1 MSPTVLPKTLL
12 VATTNPGKLKE
23 YQEMFAD
30 LGVTWKSLADVGL
43 DGHEVAETG
52 ETFRDNALLKAV
64 AYAHQSG
71 LPTLADDSGLVV
83 DALHGAPGV
92 YSARYAPTAPERNTK
107 LLLALEGVPPEQRS
121 ARFVC
126 VIACVFPHGVT
137 ILSEGNL
144 EGQIGFA
151 PRGSNGFG
159 YDPVVVLADGR
170 TVAELPPAEKN
181 QISHRGQALIK
192 LRPLL
197 ECLFR

>member
-1 MSPTVLPKTLL
+1 SPTVLPKTLL

>member
-107 LLLALEGVPPEQRS
+107 LLSALEGVPPEQRS

>member
-1 MSPTVLPKTLL
+1 MSPTVFPKTLL

-107 LLLALEGVPPEQRS
+107 LLSALEGVPPEQRS

>member
-1 MSPTVLPKTLL
+1 MSQVTFPKTLL

-30 LGVTWKSLADVGL
+30 LGVTWKTLADVGL

-64 AYAHQSG
+64 AYAHRSG
-71 LPTLADDSGLVV
+71 LPTLADDSGLAV
-83 DALHGAPGV
+83 DALQGAPGV
-92 YSARYAPTAPERNTK
+92 YSARYAPTAPERNAK
-107 LLLALEGVPPEQRS
+107 LLAALQNVPVAERR

-126 VIACVFPHGVT
+126 VIACVFPHGLT
-137 ILSEGNL
+137 ILSEGSL

>member
-83 DALHGAPGV
+83 DAIHGAPGV

>member
-64 AYAHQSG
+64 ACAHQSG

-83 DALHGAPGV
+83 DAIHGAPGV

>member
-1 MSPTVLPKTLL
+1 MSHESFPKTLL

-30 LGVTWKSLADVGL
+30 LGVAWKTLADVGL

-64 AYAHQSG
+64 GYAHRSG
-71 LPTLADDSGLVV
+71 LPTLADDSGLAV
-83 DALHGAPGV
+83 DALKGAPGV
-92 YSARYAPTAPERNTK
+92 YSARYAPTAQERNAK
-107 LLLALEGVPPEQRS
+107 LLAALQNVPVAERR

-126 VIACVFPHGVT
+126 VIACVFPHGLT
-137 ILSEGNL
+137 ILSEGSL
-144 EGQIGFA
+144 EGRIGLA
-151 PRGSNGFG
+151 LRGSNGFG
-159 YDPVVVLADGR
+159 YDSVVVLEDGR